1 MYRLL
6 AIRSSPANPRKISI
20 LFAGKGFLTS
30 HLLGGVGRRLD
41 IFVVSGKN
49 GSVVGKRY
57 VDKVTGVRS
66 ICLRVLYMLCALV
79 LVVNLGILCTLWAE
93 GVVLI
98 IHTGVC
104 K

>member
-1 MYRLL
+1 MT
-6 AIRSSPANPRKISI
+6 PANPRKISI
-20 LFAGKGFLTS
+20 LLCGEGVLTS
-30 HLLGGVGRRLD
+30 HPLGGVGRRLD
-41 IFVVSGKN
+41 IFLISGKN
-49 GSVVGKRY
+49 GSVVGKSV
-57 VDKVTGVRS
+57 VDKVTGVIS
-66 ICLRVLYMLCALV
+66 ICLRVLYLLCALA